1 MSTIRLLALMV
12 TAGLTSCAH
21 GDDPEAKAAVDATGR
36 AFTHCAFQRA
46 AELARQPEPAETIAT
61 AAIASCATESMNF
74 REALR
79 VDARNDTLALV
90 VHGRTKLRI
99 HESLI
104 DLVVTMRAGR

>member
-1 MSTIRLLALMV
+1 MLIASGLA
-12 TAGLTSCAH
+12 ACAH

-61 AAIASCATESMNF
+61 AAIASCASESMNY

-79 VDARNDTLALV
+79 VDARNDALALV
-90 VHGRTKLRI
+90 VHGRTKVRI
-99 HESLI
+99 HEGLI
-104 DLVVTMRAGR
+104 DLVVTRRAGR